1 MISNLTMQQKIECV
15 LIHLKLNNLNL
26 NVLRR
31 GLMARQRNTF
41 KYPVGNGIPNVVPG
55 RHAFA
60 TGSYVKKNVFEEH
73 LTFNLSD
80 LNGKNVIEFIKRSI
94 IKLSVESG
102 KKYLS
107 ICALFDS
114 NKNGTLEPNEI
125 WHWFNKL
132 APDGLLTPIDFRTL
146 VIPQLFGLKS
156 TDVYSPEA
164 IARLSLS
171 YDKFVE
177 WVMDAEVLKEEYSSF
192 EAPTSSK
199 VDNTIFLT
207 PAPNEVVDM
216 NMRRR
221 SLVALKKG
229 INYNQA
235 KKLGGGSDPAIQIRQ
250 TKASLLRKKSSTS
263 RSDNSSG
270 YMYPNEDIESNSFSK
285 W

>member
-1 MISNLTMQQKIECV
+1 
-15 LIHLKLNNLNL
+15 
-26 NVLRR
+26 
-31 GLMARQRNTF
+31 MARQRNTF

-55 RHAFA
+55 RHAFS
-60 TGSYVKKNVFEEH
+60 TGSYIKKKLFEEH

-94 IKLSVESG
+94 IKMSVESG

-156 TDVYSPEA
+156 TDIYSPEA

-192 EAPTSSK
+192 EAPKSSK

-207 PAPNEVVDM
+207 PAPNEVVDI
-216 NMRRR
+216 NVRRR
-221 SLVALKKG
+221 SIVALKKG

-235 KKLGGGSDPAIQIRQ
+235 KKLGGGSDPAIQIRH
-250 TKASLLRKKSSTS
+250 TKASLLRKKDSSSNRSRSQKNRTP
-263 RSDNSSG
+263 RSDNASS
-270 YMYPNEDIESNSFSK
+270 YMYPNEEIESNSFSK